1 MNSGLPEA
9 IIYITEL
16 EIMWLF
22 SLLCFKYV
30 LFILRTKIFRIMLI
44 A

>member
-9 IIYITEL
+9 IIYIAEL

-22 SLLCFKYV
+22 SLLYFKYV